1 MREQITNH
9 VASDQE
15 SDVGTLHFALRA
27 ALARVRTSI
36 PVVVKSVTTD
46 GGVSPVGR
54 VSVQP
59 LIGSLDGNGIVWAH
73 GIIEN
78 VPYIR
83 IQGGANAV
91 IIDPEVGDI
100 GMASVCDR
108 DITATKESAQPSPP
122 GSLRRFDFSDMIY
135 VGTTISSQT
144 PTQYVQFNASGI
156 TIQSPNAVNVNA
168 TGSGNVTVNAAGNA
182 SVIAKGTAIVQAS
195 AIKLQNAGTAL
206 LNLLNS
212 AFASW
217 AETHVHSNGNAGAD
231 TGTPTTT
238 PGSSTQT
245 SVVTAE

>member
-1 MREQITNH
+1 MLEQITNH

-15 SDVGTLHFALRA
+15 SDVGTLHFALRSA
-27 ALARVRTSI
+27 MAKVRTAV
-36 PVVVKSVTTD
+36 PVKVITVSND
-46 GGVSPVGR
+46 GAVSPVGF

-59 LIGSLDGNGIVWAH
+59 LVGALDGNGIVWPH

-78 VPYIR
+78 VPYLR
-83 IQGGANAV
+83 LQGGANAV
-91 IIDPEVGDI
+91 IIDPFIGDT
-100 GMASVCDR
+100 GFALVCDR
-108 DITATKESAQPSPP
+108 DISSVKATGQVSPP
-122 GSLRRFDFSDMIY
+122 GSLRRFDLSDMIY
-135 VGTTISSQT
+135 IGVAISSQA
-144 PTQYVQFNASGI
+144 PTQYIQFNATGI
-156 TIQSPNAVNVNA
+156 TITSPVAVNINA

-217 AETHVHSNGNAGAD
+217 ATTHVHSNGNAGAD
-231 TGTPTTT
+231 TGAPTTT
-238 PGSSTQT
+238 PGSDTQT